1 METNPIHELFSNTR
15 INAVMANAMSSD
27 NMELI
32 ELEACI
38 ESLLD
43 SVMKGI
49 LEVVKDCKTNP
60 DAPYELVIKFDDK
73 DSDLIVGEVVARLES
88 LGYIVQV
95 NCESQEEV
103 DHLDSLSE
111 LADEDE
117 SIDNMLEDFFY
128 SQRDYVIRWDLNLG
142 EYGDDD

>member
-1 METNPIHELFSNTR
+1 MENPAKELFKNTR
-15 INAVMANAMSSD
+15 VNAVMANAMSSG

-49 LEVVKDCKTNP
+49 LEVVEDCKVNP
-60 DAPYELVIKFDDK
+60 DNPYELVVKFNDK
-73 DSDLIVGEVVARLES
+73 DSDFIVGEVVARLES
-88 LGYIVQV
+88 LGYMVQV

-117 SIDNMLEDFFY
+117 SIDSMLEDFFY
-128 SQRDYVIRWDLNLG
+128 SQRDYVIRWDLNL
-142 EYGDDD
+142 EDYGN

>member
-1 METNPIHELFSNTR
+1 MENPVYELFSNTR
-15 INAVMANAMSSD
+15 INAVMANGMSSQ

-32 ELEACI
+32 QLEASI

-49 LEVVKDCKTNP
+49 LEVVEDCKTNT
-60 DAPYELVIKFDDK
+60 DAPYELIVQFEET

-88 LGYIVQV
+88 LGYLVQV
-95 NCESQEEV
+95 NCESDDEV
-103 DHLDSLSE
+103 EHLNSLSQ

-117 SIDNMLEDFFY
+117 SVNNMLEEFFY
-128 SQRDYVIRWDLNLG
+128 SQRGYVIRWDAQALSVNL
-142 EYGDDD
+142 

>member
-1 METNPIHELFSNTR
+1 MENPVYELFSNTR
-15 INAVMANAMSSD
+15 INAVMANGMSSA

-32 ELEACI
+32 QLEASI

-49 LEVVKDCKTNP
+49 LEVVEDCKTNP
-60 DAPYELVIKFDDK
+60 DAPYELIVQFEET

-88 LGYIVQV
+88 LGYLVQV
-95 NCESQEEV
+95 NCESDDEV
-103 DHLDSLSE
+103 EHLNSLSQ

-117 SIDNMLEDFFY
+117 SVNNILEEFFY
-128 SQRDYVIRWDLNLG
+128 SQRGYVIRWDAQDLSINL
-142 EYGDDD
+142 